1 MSDVEIEALRRA
13 VTELT
18 MTVGRL
24 AGGFETMVTEF
35 RNERESSAKSRKGVY
50 KALEEMR
57 REQLEAAGEIRSL
70 AERVERMEP
79 AVEDYNRRQVQLETG
94 GWLARTMWWLGGGI
108 MLAAVTLASNWEK
121 IAGALRG
128 WNER

>member
-1 MSDVEIEALRRA
+1 MSDAEIEALRRA

-57 REQLEAAGEIRSL
+57 R
-70 AERVERMEP
+70 
-79 AVEDYNRRQVQLETG
+79 
-94 GWLARTMWWLGGGI
+94 
-108 MLAAVTLASNWEK
+108 
-121 IAGALRG
+121 
-128 WNER
+128 